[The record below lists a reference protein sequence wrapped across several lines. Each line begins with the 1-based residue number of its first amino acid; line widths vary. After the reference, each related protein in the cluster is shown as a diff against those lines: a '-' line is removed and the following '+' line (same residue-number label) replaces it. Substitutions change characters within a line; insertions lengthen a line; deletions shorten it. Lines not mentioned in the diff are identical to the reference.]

1 MKIIQVQNVVKRFG
15 DYAASNNISFDVD
28 QGSIFG
34 LIGPNGAGKTTMIRM
49 INNIL
54 FPDEGK
60 IFLFGEPQQLSHQNQ
75 MGYLPEE
82 RGLYKK
88 IKVLEQIIYFGQL
101 KGLSRSEAQTNARF
115 WLKNLDAS
123 DWENKKIEE
132 LSKGMQQKV
141 QFITTILHNPKLLIL
156 DEPFSGFDPI
166 NADLLKS
173 IILDLKSK
181 GTTIILSTH
190 IMEQAEQ
197 LCDDICLVNKGKKV
211 LDGSIRD
218 IKSGYGRDTILLEFE
233 GDDSFISDIGD
244 LKIINKTQNRVEFRY
259 DSTKISLNDIMLKVM
274 NKVQIDKLEVSA
286 PSLHE
291 IFIDVVSKQEVTS
304 GI

>member
-1 MKIIQVQNVVKRFG
+1 MKIVQVQNVVKRFG
-15 DYAASNNISFDVD
+15 DYAASNNISFDVN

-34 LIGPNGAGKTTMIRM
+34 LLGPNGAGKTTMIRM

-101 KGLSRSEAQTNARF
+101 KGLTRSDAQSRAKF
-115 WLKNLDAS
+115 WLKSMDAS

-141 QFITTILHNPKLLIL
+141 QFITTILHDPKLLIL

-173 IILDLKSK
+173 IILDLKAK

-259 DSTKISLNDIMLKVM
+259 DSTKMSLNDIMLKVM

-291 IFIDVVSKQEVTS
+291 IFVDVVSKQEVPN
-304 GI
+304 G

>member
-1 MKIIQVQNVVKRFG
+1 MKIIQVQNVVKKFG
-15 DYAASNNISFDVD
+15 NYAASNNISFDVD

-34 LIGPNGAGKTTMIRM
+34 LLGPNGAGKTTMIRM

-54 FPDEGK
+54 FPDEGR
-60 IFLFGEPQQLSHQNQ
+60 IMLFGEPQQQSHQNM

-88 IKVLEQIIYFGQL
+88 IKVIDQIVYFAQL
-101 KGLSRSEAQTNARF
+101 KGLAKSEANKRAKM
-115 WLKNLDAS
+115 WLNNLDAA

-141 QFITTILHNPKLLIL
+141 QFISTILHEPKLLIL

-173 IILDLKSK
+173 IILELKSK

-197 LCDDICLVNKGKKV
+197 MCDDICLVNKGSKI
-211 LDGSIRD
+211 LDGSIRE
-218 IKSGYGRDTILLEFE
+218 IKSGYGKDTMLLEFD
-233 GDDSFISDIGD
+233 GDDSFLSDIGN
-244 LKIINKTQNRVEFRY
+244 LKIINRTQNRVEFRF
-259 DSTKISLNDIMLKVM
+259 DQSQLTLNDIMIKVM

-291 IFIDVVSKQEVTS
+291 IFIDVVSRQEVS
-304 GI
+304 NGK